1 MTSLTNIAK
10 GSRKRC
16 TRLRKA
22 LNTVAFAVI
31 GVALMGSTVSTCTN
45 LQAPI
50 ELLDLA
56 QHNSVPQ
63 WSKDG
68 SHIMFAHPPGGV
80 FVVEAD
86 GSRMWSLPPGS
97 SMGTGS
103 SPGNF
108 SPAFSP
114 DRSQVAYAA
123 VKKSNYSSEIVTSAL
138 DGSDLR
144 MLTDNKDV
152 DAYPV
157 WSPDGTQIVF
167 YSDRGRGLYLMN
179 SDGSNVRELSPE
191 SSISSTRDPAVWA
204 PDGSRIA
211 FVGLRVDRVGSGESS
226 RDIKRNIIYTIR
238 PDGSGLTELGDAA
251 STPAWSPDSARIAFI
266 KEGSGTRRL
275 YTMNPDGGDQRELG
289 SVERDGVWYGQLS
302 WSPDGSSIL
311 YGVSEARN
319 KPRVPIVVAAV
330 DNTEPGSAGEP
341 LSLGR
346 GVAAWSPDGSRIA
359 VHVITDDS
367 DVVLYTTARDG
378 SDKRVLVR
386 GDDRLVAVHSDWRD
400 VSGDIAACS
409 AGYVVPEPE
418 KNPGLVQDCE
428 TLLRLRDPLAGD
440 AILNWS
446 AAVPMVD
453 WEGVVIGGSPLRVL
467 QLNLPRLSRGRLSG
481 VIPLELGSLTNL
493 EGLTLHS
500 NDLTGGIPPE
510 LGNLANLKE
519 LSLSFNRLGGGIP
532 PELGRLRNLQKLTLL
547 RNKLDGSIPFE
558 IGRLSSLEELNI
570 SHNQLTGPIPQELGN
585 LTNLIVLDLSGNDLT
600 GCVPRELSNRLRSL
614 GTDGLK
620 YC

>member
-31 GVALMGSTVSTCTN
+31 GVVLMGSTVSLCTN
-45 LQAPI
+45 LEAPN
-50 ELLDLA
+50 ELLGLA
-56 QHNSVPQ
+56 QHNSIPQ

-114 DRSQVAYAA
+114 DGSRVAYAA

-191 SSISSTRDPAVWA
+191 SRATRDPAVWA

-226 RDIKRNIIYTIR
+226 RDIWRNIIYAIR

-266 KEGSGTRRL
+266 EEGSGTRRL

-289 SVERDGVWYGQLS
+289 SVERDGAWYGQLS
-302 WSPDGSSIL
+302 WSPDGLSIL

-319 KPRVPIVVAAV
+319 DPRAPIVVVTV

-359 VHVITDDS
+359 VHVISDDS
-367 DVVLYTTARDG
+367 DVVLYTVARDG
-378 SDKRVLVR
+378 SDKHVLVR

-446 AAVPMVD
+446 AAVPMYTAMPMAD
-453 WEGVVIGGSPLRVL
+453 WEGVVIKGSPPRVVG
-467 QLNLPRLSRGRLSG
+467 LSLSSLDPVPLSG
-481 VIPLELGSLTNL
+481 IIPPEIGNFTELEWIS
-493 EGLTLHS
+493 LHS
-500 NDLTGGIPPE
+500 NSLTGSIPAE
-510 LGNLANLKE
+510 LSNLTNLKE
-519 LSLSFNRLGGGIP
+519 LRLSFNRLGGV
-532 PELGRLRNLQKLTLL
+532 
-547 RNKLDGSIPFE
+547 SH
-558 IGRLSSLEELNI
+558 LS
-570 SHNQLTGPIPQELGN
+570 
-585 LTNLIVLDLSGNDLT
+585 
-600 GCVPRELSNRLRSL
+600 
-614 GTDGLK
+614 
-620 YC
+620 

>member
-1 MTSLTNIAK
+1 
-10 GSRKRC
+10 
-16 TRLRKA
+16 
-22 LNTVAFAVI
+22 
-31 GVALMGSTVSTCTN
+31 
-45 LQAPI
+45 
-50 ELLDLA
+50 
-56 QHNSVPQ
+56 
-63 WSKDG
+63 
-68 SHIMFAHPPGGV
+68 
-80 FVVEAD
+80 
-86 GSRMWSLPPGS
+86 
-97 SMGTGS
+97 
-103 SPGNF
+103 
-108 SPAFSP
+108 
-114 DRSQVAYAA
+114 
-123 VKKSNYSSEIVTSAL
+123 
-138 DGSDLR
+138 
-144 MLTDNKDV
+144 
-152 DAYPV
+152 
-157 WSPDGTQIVF
+157 
-167 YSDRGRGLYLMN
+167 MN

-191 SSISSTRDPAVWA
+191 SSISSTRDPAVWS

-226 RDIKRNIIYTIR
+226 RDIKRNIIYAIR

-289 SVERDGVWYGQLS
+289 SVERDGAWYGQLS

-319 KPRVPIVVAAV
+319 DPRAPIVVVTV
-330 DNTEPGSAGEP
+330 DNTEPGSAGDP

-428 TLLRLRDPLAGD
+428 TLLRLRDQLAGD

-467 QLNLPRLSRGRLSG
+467 HLNLPRLSRGRLSG
-481 VIPLELGSLTNL
+481 VIPPELGSLTNL

-519 LSLSFNRLGGGIP
+519 LSLSFNRLGGRIP
-532 PELGRLRNLQKLTLL
+532 PELGRLQNLQKLILF

-570 SHNQLTGPIPQELGN
+570 SHN
-585 LTNLIVLDLSGNDLT
+585 
-600 GCVPRELSNRLRSL
+600 
-614 GTDGLK
+614 
-620 YC
+620 